1 MYFYYITKLYAIFG
15 NAQKKL
21 SVVANVMFALMFIHL
36 YVQRLIHNFLK
47 ISRLFIWETI
57 SYLGLRKKSH
67 RSYAPFLK
75 LAIIVLSITISFGG
89 YSQQLNN
96 NVYSYRDNW
105 VANFN
110 LGFSQFY
117 GDASNS
123 GYFKKFNGQIGFTT
137 GVSAR
142 KMFLPPVG
150 AGLNIQ
156 YAGLKSTKLFNGVG
170 QAVNIELTG
179 GLFDFNMFGYLDFNT
194 LFWGYKPERKFSVYS
209 TLGLGV
215 AFWNST
221 LSDYD
226 SGYVFQSGHSYRGVN
241 YKSAGLVVPVG
252 MGMNIKLGTNWA
264 LNIEGNLTTVLND
277 DVDVWRDGFSMDQSF
292 LTTVGISYYINYK
305 FKSKKKKPCGCD
317 KAFSKPLEP
326 ASSFSYSRITP
337 EMPVQKSIKPT
348 AVIKQKPILN
358 DNDKSTQG
366 VVFRV
371 QILAKRT
378 KLPNL
383 TLFKKKYGI
392 VDDVHENYQDGVY
405 RYSIGYFRNYQ
416 DALNYS
422 RVIRNKGVFDAFV
435 VVYKDNIRIALTP
448 ELKKFSSD

>member
-1 MYFYYITKLYAIFG
+1 MYFHYITKLFAIVG
-15 NAQKKL
+15 NALKKL
-21 SVVANVMFALMFIHL
+21 LSIANVMFALMFIHL
-36 YVQRLIHNFLK
+36 HVHRLMHNFLK
-47 ISRLFIWETI
+47 ISRFFIWKTI
-57 SYLGLRKKSH
+57 LFLGLCKKSH
-67 RSYAPFLK
+67 NAYAPFLK
-75 LAIIVLSITISFGG
+75 LALFVLSITVSFGG

-96 NVYSYRDNW
+96 NVYSFSDNL
-105 VANFN
+105 VTNFN
-110 LGFSQFY
+110 LGYSQFY

-123 GYFKKFNGQIGFTT
+123 GYFKKFNGQIGFAT
-137 GVSAR
+137 GISAR

-150 AGLNIQ
+150 VGLNIQ
-156 YAGLKSTKLFNGVG
+156 YAGLKSTKLVNGVG
-170 QAVNIELTG
+170 QAVNIGLTG
-179 GLFDFNMFGYLDFNT
+179 GLFDINLYGYLDFSS
-194 LFWGYKPERKFSVYS
+194 LFWGYQPERKFSVYS
-209 TLGLGV
+209 TIGLGV

-226 SGYVFQSGHSYRGVN
+226 SGYVFQSGQSYGGVT
-241 YKSAGLVVPVG
+241 YKSAGLLVPLGV
-252 MGMNIKLGTNWA
+252 GMNIKLGTNWA

-292 LTTVGISYYINYK
+292 LTTVGISYYINYG
-305 FKSKKKKPCGCD
+305 FKSKKNPCGCD

-326 ASSFSYSRITP
+326 ASSFSYSPKTP

-348 AVIKQKPILN
+348 AVIKQKPMIN
-358 DNDKSTQG
+358 HNDKSTQG
-366 VVFRV
+366 VVYRV
-371 QILAKRT
+371 QILATRK

-392 VDDVHENYQDGVY
+392 VDDVHENYQDGIY

-435 VVYKDNIRIALTP
+435 VVYKDNIRITLTP
-448 ELKKFSSD
+448 ELKKSSSN